1 MDETSLQGILQ
12 SQKGPPPYMFIFEFH
27 IPLTFP
33 FVDQTQQSV
42 VKNMV
47 MRLNPNPKPFPE
59 NSPVWS
65 SRREEPKHW
74 V

>member
-33 FVDQTQQSV
+33 FVDQTRQSV
-42 VKNMV
+42 LKKYANEAQ
-47 MRLNPNPKPFPE
+47 PQPTTI
-59 NSPVWS
+59 S
-65 SRREEPKHW
+65 
-74 V
+74 